1 MTNAGW
7 QTTNAGWQMTN
18 DKCRIADDK
27 CRMADDKCRMADD
40 KRCDETGHPGFP
52 GARKWV
58 VLSAT
63 LLRHENSRYGETKD
77 VALTFDR
84 RLQRF
89 VVDPLIEA
97 SGSDADDGRRDKGI
111 WRRSRGVEA
120 RST

>member
-1 MTNAGW
+1 MGKEKWQMTND
-7 QTTNAGWQMTN
+7 GWQMTN
-18 DKCRIADDK
+18 DATKGATHVAR
-27 CRMADDKCRMADD
+27 
-40 KRCDETGHPGFP
+40 

-58 VLSAT
+58 ATAT
-63 LLRHENSRYGETKD
+63 LLRHEKSRYAETKD

-89 VVDPLIEA
+89 EVDPLIEA
-97 SGSDADDGRRDKGI
+97 SGSDADDGRQDKGI